1 MSENQKNGSPVFRID
16 INGAVVT
23 IRFSDTETADVKAR
37 VRDILTE
44 SYEDTASRSG
54 APRRGSSGL
63 TTMWTN

>member
-23 IRFSDTETADVKAR
+23 VRFSDTETADVKAR

-44 SYEDTASRSG
+44 SYEERFQRTVQECAQSV
-54 APRRGSSGL
+54 
-63 TTMWTN
+63 